1 MAKLALLGCKV
12 EYVAG
17 LVFGQCI
24 MIPSLSASWLQRT
37 RKTAVYC
44 IVLHCIIFEAIP

>member
-24 MIPSLSASWLQRT
+24 MIPSLSQPHGYSVQERQL
-37 RKTAVYC
+37 C
-44 IVLHCIIFEAIP
+44 IVLYCIAFEAIP